1 MSIPAG
7 LMVERFGEKKL
18 MLLAFVISLIG
29 SLVFAKFP
37 SFSVFVFSLFTIG
50 TGMAILQ
57 VVINPLLR
65 ITGGEENYA
74 FTSVI
79 AQLVFGIAS
88 FASPQVYSWLVV
100 GIQENDPST
109 AIQFISSITPEGMSW
124 ISMYWVFALL
134 SLLMVALIFVTKF
147 PKVELN
153 EDEKAGSKSTYLEL
167 FKNKYVILYFFGIFS
182 YVGAEQGISYWMS
195 KFLNETHG
203 FDYQTVGADAVAY
216 FWLLMTVGG
225 VVGLVLLKVLDSKV
239 VLKIF
244 TIAAIIS
251 FAMALFGS
259 AQVSLY
265 SFMFSGFFLAVMFPI
280 IFSLA
285 LNSVKENHGSFAGIL
300 VTAIMG
306 GAVVQL
312 IVGFISDAVSLQ
324 VGMAFVFIP
333 LAYILSLAF
342 WSKPII
348 SNKTVKIKDLFKN

>member
-1 MSIPAG
+1 
-7 LMVERFGEKKL
+7 
-18 MLLAFVISLIG
+18 
-29 SLVFAKFP
+29 
-37 SFSVFVFSLFTIG
+37 
-50 TGMAILQ
+50 
-57 VVINPLLR
+57 
-65 ITGGEENYA
+65 
-74 FTSVI
+74 
-79 AQLVFGIAS
+79 
-88 FASPQVYSWLVV
+88 
-100 GIQENDPST
+100 
-109 AIQFISSITPEGMSW
+109 
-124 ISMYWVFALL
+124 
-134 SLLMVALIFVTKF
+134 
-147 PKVELN
+147 
-153 EDEKAGSKSTYLEL
+153 
-167 FKNKYVILYFFGIFS
+167 
-182 YVGAEQGISYWMS
+182 MS